1 MTFDSLII
9 MSVDLQTGPPHK
21 EGKERLANEADHLI
35 MVGGSFIKLGNLHT
49 GLILS
54 SCKVSRSPH
63 QLSESLSLQSGLN
76 WVQLYMLSGWSQQHC
91 CLKAVSLK
99 TVPTIF
105 KGRVCILKTESG
117 REAVLP

>member
-1 MTFDSLII
+1 MTFDNLIN
-9 MSVDLQTGPPHK
+9 VCRFANWPPHK

-76 WVQLYMLSGWSQQHC
+76 WVQLYMLSGLSQQHC